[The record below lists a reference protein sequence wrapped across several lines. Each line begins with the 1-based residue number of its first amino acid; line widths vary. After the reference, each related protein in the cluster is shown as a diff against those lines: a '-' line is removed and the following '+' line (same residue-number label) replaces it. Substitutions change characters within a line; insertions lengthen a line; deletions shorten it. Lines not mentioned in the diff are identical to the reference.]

1 MKSAIAAIL
10 IAGSAA
16 GLFAGCVGTY
26 VGIRPNPMR
35 VTVLRGALFY
45 RADFGISTNGV
56 EGYSGKGDAAA
67 IKAAGEAGGQ
77 AAAAAIKSGVIK

>member
-10 IAGSAA
+10 IAGAVAA
-16 GLFAGCVGTY
+16 LLAGCVGTY
-26 VGIRPNPMR
+26 VHIKPNPMR

-67 IKAAGEAGGQ
+67 IRAAGEAGGK
-77 AAAAAIKSGVIK
+77 AAEAYLKSKGL